1 MSELLSQE
9 EIDSLLSA
17 AAKGTVSA
25 TTAPVSAHSKR
36 HFTRYDFRRPNRIS
50 KEQLQALQM
59 LHDRFAKQIGSSLSP
74 LLRTLVE
81 IKPTLVEQM
90 SYAEYIATV
99 AYPACLGVFG
109 MRPLKG
115 GALVEIHPR
124 LIFYMI
130 ERLLGGGGRSIDMV
144 RELTE
149 IERALALK
157 LFKRILEDLHGA
169 WSRVSS
175 FEFDLLN
182 LEVNPGFLQLT
193 APADMVI
200 LIGFDVKMGE
210 VEGIMT
216 LCFPFSML
224 EPIIPNLSLR
234 RWITGNREEDEQSG
248 STGIAKAMP
257 SINIKIRALL
267 GSIPLSVHELSF
279 LKLGDIISLE
289 KGPQSLGVLEVE
301 GVPKY
306 VVKVG
311 TSNRKR
317 AVQIVAAI
325 SEGGSTHGV
334 HH

>member
-17 AAKGTVSA
+17 AAKGVVSA
-25 TTAPVSAHSKR
+25 TPAPQQIKKQ
-36 HFTRYDFRRPNRIS
+36 FTRYDFRRPNRIS

-59 LHDRFAKQIGSSLSP
+59 LHDRFAKQMGSSLSP

-81 IKPTLVEQM
+81 IRPTLVEQM
-90 SYAEYIATV
+90 SYADYIKSV

-115 GALVEIHPR
+115 GAIMEIQPR
-124 LIFYMI
+124 LLFYII
-130 ERLLGGGGRSIDMV
+130 ERILGGTGSSADLA

-149 IERALALK
+149 IERALVSNL
-157 LFKRILEDLHGA
+157 LKRILGDLQDA
-169 WSRVSS
+169 WSRVST
-175 FEFDLLN
+175 FQCDLLN

-193 APADMVI
+193 ASTDMVI
-200 LIGFDVKMGE
+200 LIGFNVKMGE

-216 LCFPFSML
+216 LCFPFSLL
-224 EPIIPNLSLR
+224 EPVIPSLSTK
-234 RWITGNREEDEQSG
+234 RWIAGHREEEDQGG
-248 STGIAKAMP
+248 SIAVAQAMP
-257 SINIKIRALL
+257 TVGLNIRALL

-279 LKLGDIISLE
+279 LKLGDIMRLE
-289 KGPQSLGVLEVE
+289 VGPQSLGVLEVE
-301 GVPKY
+301 GIPKY

-311 TSNRKR
+311 TSHRKR
-317 AVQIVAAI
+317 AVQIIAAI

-334 HH
+334 RY

>member
-99 AYPACLGVFG
+99 AYPACLGLFG

-130 ERLLGGGGRSIDMV
+130 ERLLGGGGRSIDLV

-193 APADMVI
+193 APSDMVI

-234 RWITGNREEDEQSG
+234 RWITGNREEDDQSG
-248 STGIAKAMP
+248 STEIAKVMP

-267 GSIPLSVHELSF
+267 GSIPLRVHELRF

>member
-1 MSELLSQE
+1 MSELLTQE
-9 EIDSLLSA
+9 EIDSLLSV
-17 AAKGTVSA
+17 AAKGAVSA
-25 TTAPVSAHSKR
+25 ATAPAQVKR
-36 HFTRYDFRRPNRIS
+36 QFIRYDFRRPNRIS

-59 LHDRFAKQIGSSLSP
+59 LHDRFAKQMGSSLSP

-81 IKPTLVEQM
+81 IRPTLVEQM
-90 SYAEYIATV
+90 SYAEYIASVT
-99 AYPACLGVFG
+99 YPACLGIFG

-124 LIFYMI
+124 LIFYII
-130 ERLLGGGGRSIDMV
+130 ERILGGAGRSPDMA

-149 IERALALK
+149 IERALVSK
-157 LFKRILEDLHGA
+157 LLQRILEDLRSA
-169 WSRVSS
+169 WSRVSQ
-175 FEFDLLN
+175 FQFDLLN

-193 APADMVI
+193 APTDMVI

-216 LCFPFSML
+216 LCFPFSLL
-224 EPIIPNLSLR
+224 EPVIPNLSLR
-234 RWITGNREEDEQSG
+234 RWIAGHREEEDHGG
-248 STGIAKAMP
+248 SAEIAQAMP
-257 SINIKIRALL
+257 AIGLKVRALL

-279 LKLGDIISLE
+279 LRLGDIMRLE
-289 KGPQSLGVLEVE
+289 VGPQSLGVLEVE

-311 TSNRKR
+311 TSHRKR

-325 SEGGSTHGV
+325 SEGGSTHGI

>member
-17 AAKGTVSA
+17 AAKGVVSA
-25 TTAPVSAHSKR
+25 TPAPQQIKKQ
-36 HFTRYDFRRPNRIS
+36 FTRYDFRRPNRIS

-59 LHDRFAKQIGSSLSP
+59 LHDRFAKQMGSSLSP
-74 LLRTLVE
+74 LLRTLIE
-81 IKPTLVEQM
+81 IRPTLVEQM
-90 SYAEYIATV
+90 SYAEYIKSI

-115 GALVEIHPR
+115 GAIMEIQPR
-124 LIFYMI
+124 LLFYII
-130 ERLLGGGGRSIDMV
+130 ERILGGTGSSADLV

-149 IERALALK
+149 IERALVSNL
-157 LFKRILEDLHGA
+157 LKRILGDLQDA
-169 WSRVSS
+169 WSRVST
-175 FEFDLLN
+175 FQCDLLN

-193 APADMVI
+193 ASTDMVI

-216 LCFPFSML
+216 LCFPFSLL
-224 EPIIPNLSLR
+224 EPVIPSLSMK
-234 RWITGNREEDEQSG
+234 RWIAGHREEEDQSG
-248 STGIAKAMP
+248 STEIAKTMP

-279 LKLGDIISLE
+279 LKLGDIMRLE
-289 KGPQSLGVLEVE
+289 VGPQSLGVLEVE
-301 GVPKY
+301 GIPKY

-311 TSNRKR
+311 TSHRKR
-317 AVQIVAAI
+317 AVQIIAAI